1 MNSENEVISNNEVI
15 AKIPAKVVIVGPT
28 NVGKS
33 TLFNRL
39 SRSRRAIVC
48 DRPGVTV
55 DRHEMIVRESPI
67 GSFELIDT
75 GGVGPEAMTHPLGK
89 EIERAAEDAVKTANI
104 ILFVVDGT
112 QDPSLETVEIAS
124 WLRKRQ
130 KGSNGQII
138 VVANK
143 SDVKKFDLEPYRDL
157 GFPVVVGVSAENN
170 LGMNELWDSLEARVG
185 KSEDIEN
192 DESKTM
198 PRLLV
203 LGRPNVGKST
213 LLNSIIGRERHVVS
227 AIPGTTRDPI
237 ETIQDVHGC
246 VWKLCDTPGLRRPGR
261 LERGVEWVAKEKLK
275 DMARE
280 ADVALVVVDSI
291 EGVTDQDSAIAGMAM
306 DFGLSVIVVFNKW
319 DLMGAGQDRDD
330 KLFDLE
336 RSDDLKMEFLR
347 FAPRVRVSGLSGRG
361 VPSLLKT
368 ITRVHEARAQR
379 VQTARLNKIF
389 DVKFKGHSHPL
400 GPKGKPAKFY
410 YLSQVSASPPEFVLF
425 SNLPAPSVHFSFRR
439 YVVNTL
445 RNEFGFE
452 GTPIKLHFKIAQ

>member
-1 MNSENEVISNNEVI
+1 MTSENEPRVR
-15 AKIPAKVVIVGPT
+15 PKVVIVGPT

-39 SRSRRAIVC
+39 SRSRKAIVC
-48 DRPGVTV
+48 NRPGVTV
-55 DRHEMIVRESPI
+55 DRHEMMVRESPI
-67 GSFELIDT
+67 GSFQLIDT
-75 GGVGPEAMTHPLGK
+75 GGVGPEAQKHPLGK
-89 EIERAAEDAVKTANI
+89 EIERAAEEALSGAQVV
-104 ILFVVDGT
+104 LFMVDGT
-112 QDPSLETVEIAS
+112 TEPTLETLEIAG
-124 WLRKRQ
+124 WLRRRF
-130 KGSNGQII
+130 KGRNEQIV

-143 SDVKKFDLEPYRDL
+143 SDVKGFDAEAYRSL
-157 GFPVVVGVSAENN
+157 GFSSVIGVSAENN
-170 LGMNELWDSLEARVG
+170 LGTDDLWTELENRVG
-185 KSEDIEN
+185 ISEDEQPSEVI
-192 DESKTM
+192 TA

-227 AIPGTTRDPI
+227 PIAGTTRDPI
-237 ETIQDVHGC
+237 ETVQDVHGMT
-246 VWKLCDTPGLRRPGR
+246 WKLCDTPGLRRPGR

-275 DMARE
+275 DVARD
-280 ADVALVVVDSI
+280 ADLALVVVDSE
-291 EGVTDQDSAIAGMAM
+291 EGVTDQDAAIAGMAM

-319 DLMGAGQDRDD
+319 DLMGSGEERED
-330 KLFDLE
+330 KLFDLG
-336 RSDDLKMEFLR
+336 RSDDLKLEFLR

-368 ITRVHEARAQR
+368 INRVMEARTQR
-379 VQTARLNKIF
+379 VQTARLNRVF
-389 DVKFKGHSHPL
+389 DVKFKGHHHPA

-445 RNEFGFE
+445 RTEFGFE
-452 GTPIKLHFKIAQ
+452 GTPIKLHFKVAQ

>member
-1 MNSENEVISNNEVI
+1 MTSENEVVGV
-15 AKIPAKVVIVGPT
+15 KPLGKVVIVGPT

-39 SRSRRAIVC
+39 TRSRRAIVC

-55 DRHEMIVRESPI
+55 DRHEMIVRDSPI
-67 GSFELIDT
+67 GNFELIDT
-75 GGVGPEAMTHPLGK
+75 GGVGAEARTHPLGK
-89 EIERAAEDAVKTANI
+89 EIERAAEEAVKTANV

-112 QDPSLETVEIAS
+112 QEPSLEIIEIS
-124 WLRKRQ
+124 NWLRKRV
-130 KGSNGQII
+130 KGTNEQIVI
-138 VVANK
+138 VANK
-143 SDVKKFDLEPYRDL
+143 LDVKRFDLEPYRAL
-157 GFPVVVGVSAENN
+157 GFSSVIGVSAENN
-170 LGMNELWDSLEARVG
+170 LGIDDLWQILEERIG
-185 KSEDIEN
+185 KSEEETE
-192 DESKTM
+192 DEAAGAKAM

-237 ETIQDVHGC
+237 ETIQDVHGMI
-246 VWKLCDTPGLRRPGR
+246 WKLCDTPGLRRPGR

-280 ADVALVVVDSI
+280 ADVALVVMDSV
-291 EGVTDQDSAIAGMAM
+291 EGVTDQDASIAGMAM
-306 DFGLSVIVVFNKW
+306 DFGLSVIIVFNKW

-330 KLFDLE
+330 NLFDLE

-361 VPSLLKT
+361 IPQLLKT
-368 ITRVHEARAQR
+368 ITRIHEARAQR
-379 VQTARLNKIF
+379 VQTAQLNKIF

-400 GPKGKPAKFY
+400 GPKGRPAKFY
-410 YLSQVSASPPEFVLF
+410 YLSQVSACPPEFVLF
-425 SNLPAPSVHFSFRR
+425 SNLPSQSVHFSFRR

-445 RNEFGFE
+445 RTEFGFE
-452 GTPIKLHFKIAQ
+452 GTPIKLHFKEAR